1 MQTACLL
8 VWLTGLFPL
17 WRAWQ
22 ANRHTSL
29 VQAVCWAI
37 ASWAAW
43 GLAIAKAASGPSLA
57 TTASCYLALS
67 LTGCAAIA
75 VLGARRPGAQ
85 AWNFVVVALL
95 AVDLLPLAE
104 TMVTGGVLQLNVFRL
119 TCLAG
124 TLAVGA
130 FNYLPTRLA
139 PAALALLLG
148 CTLELW
154 AVLLSARADQDSGPL
169 LEAGWLA
176 LVFTP
181 WIGYASIRGGKPA
194 SSAFDRLW
202 LDFRN
207 RFGFVWGQRLR
218 EQFNRSAANARWPV
232 VLRWQGLRLLPGT
245 PPLEMP
251 VQKLMLI
258 TLRALLKRFGP
269 EEGERALE
277 PEEQPTES
285 LH

>member
-1 MQTACLL
+1 MQTACLV
-8 VWLTGLFPL
+8 VWLSGLFPL

-22 ANRHTSL
+22 ANRHTGL

-37 ASWAAW
+37 ASWAGW

-104 TMVTGGVLQLNVFRL
+104 TMLTGGVLQLNVFRL

-139 PAALALLLG
+139 
-148 CTLELW
+148 
-154 AVLLSARADQDSGPL
+154 
-169 LEAGWLA
+169 
-176 LVFTP
+176 
-181 WIGYASIRGGKPA
+181 
-194 SSAFDRLW
+194 
-202 LDFRN
+202 
-207 RFGFVWGQRLR
+207 
-218 EQFNRSAANARWPV
+218 
-232 VLRWQGLRLLPGT
+232 
-245 PPLEMP
+245 
-251 VQKLMLI
+251 
-258 TLRALLKRFGP
+258 
-269 EEGERALE
+269 
-277 PEEQPTES
+277 
-285 LH
+285 